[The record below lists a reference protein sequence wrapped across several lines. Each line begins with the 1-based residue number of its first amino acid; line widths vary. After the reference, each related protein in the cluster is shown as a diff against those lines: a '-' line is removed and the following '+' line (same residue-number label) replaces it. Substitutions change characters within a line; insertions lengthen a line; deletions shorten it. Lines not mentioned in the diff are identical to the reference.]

1 MDKKELKEKVRSKL
15 NLAEDIKQNKISK
28 SIYEVKLVD
37 GKIQARFELSGIP
50 PKKSSKSDFI
60 ESGFKSFTKIFD
72 NIEDFSE
79 YAIEFFNADPE
90 EIVQE
95 IQED

>member
-15 NLAEDIKQNKISK
+15 NLAKDIKQNKISK

-50 PKKSSKSDFI
+50 PKKSSKSDLI
-60 ESGFKSFTKIFD
+60 ESGFKSFPKIFN

-79 YAIEFFNADPE
+79 YAIEFFNADTE
-90 EIVQE
+90 KIIQE